1 MSRRPIRL
9 LVAIALAL
17 AASPA
22 PRAARTDETRV
33 TAEVQPEYARAL
45 KRVYLSVPDPYRR
58 PGDAPVDPHRHVEFA
73 RNAYAELIAALPG
86 YTAIE
91 LAVSDTVEP
100 GLVDALRTAAGPRPF
115 RVHVIERLH
124 ADLDMWAQDLGER
137 VAVGGEDR
145 FLVPMPVDE
154 RVAYNGEL
162 SRSRQRVARQV
173 FGDRIVDAGFVFEGG
188 NLAFDRVDGRTR
200 VFIGYNDVRLTI
212 ENYRRRGRT
221 VDAAAVSGLVAD
233 AFDGAD
239 VTVVGRETQS
249 PLLFHLDQAFV
260 LLGDGVAVVNR
271 IVGPPSREQR
281 QLEATA
287 ARLKALGYRL
297 LPIDHTQADVESYR
311 VSTNAVPF
319 VDETT
324 GRRTII
330 FPVFPGEV
338 RKGAPAGRLTREVLA
353 GKALAAY
360 RAYESAGYLPV
371 PIRDFAHLVGG
382 NTHCI
387 ANVLD

>member
-9 LVAIALAL
+9 FVAFALAL
-17 AASPA
+17 AAAPA
-22 PRAARTDETRV
+22 PRAAGTGAARL

-45 KRVYLSVPDPYRR
+45 KRVYLSIPDPYRP
-58 PGDAPVDPHRHVEFA
+58 PGAAAVDPHRHVEFA
-73 RNAYAELIAALPG
+73 RNAYSELITALPA

-91 LAVSDTVEP
+91 LAVSDRVEP
-100 GLVDALRTAAGPRPF
+100 GLVEALRAAAGPRPF
-115 RVHVIERLH
+115 SVHVIERLH

-137 VAVGGEDR
+137 VTVGGEDR
-145 FLVPMPVDE
+145 FLVPMAVDA

-162 SRSRQRVARQV
+162 SRSRQRVARRV
-173 FGDRIVDAGFVFEGG
+173 FGDRIIDAGFVFEGG
-188 NLAFDRVDGRTR
+188 NLAFDRVGDRTR
-200 VFIGYNDVRLTI
+200 VFIGYNDVRLTV
-212 ENYRRRGRT
+212 ENYRRLGRT
-221 VDAAAVSGLVAD
+221 LDAAAVSGLVAD

-239 VTVVGRETQS
+239 VVVVGRETQS

-271 IVGPPSREQR
+271 LVGPPSREQR

-287 ARLKALGYRL
+287 SRLKALGYRL
-297 LPIDHTQADVESYR
+297 LPIDHTQDDVESYR

-319 VDETT
+319 LDAAT

-338 RKGAPAGRLTREVLA
+338 AKGAPAGRLTREVLV

-360 RAYESAGYLPV
+360 RTYEAAGYLPV